1 MAHRWLGI
9 FLVVLGLL
17 VEYHGWAFGQ
27 TRPTDFSGDL
37 FSVPEPGTL
46 TLLSS
51 GLAALAGI
59 AWFRRRK

>member
-1 MAHRWLGI
+1 MARPWPGI
-9 FLVVLGLL
+9 LLVVLGLL

-27 TRPTDFSGDL
+27 TRPTDFAGDFFL
-37 FSVPEPGTL
+37 IPEPGTL